1 MIDDLEHIAERLE
14 AKFTISSE
22 LEQVTARTNMLT
34 YTWRVDTAKVS
45 SFSEGHASLSGCIS
59 DLSNYLWSL
68 TA

>member
-45 SFSEGHASLSGCIS
+45 RFSDGHASLAGCIS